1 LRSAIEPTPDEA
13 PAVPGPKDG
22 AHRRC
27 FYEPARPD
35 RRRARDPRRN
45 CGQARLL
52 DVRAWSYLWLNF
64 AGSFVLA
71 IDAWHERQ
79 WGFLLL
85 EGVWAI
91 VSAAGIVARLRGRDV
106 SAAH

>member
-1 LRSAIEPTPDEA
+1 MSQLVQIVGALAILA
-13 PAVPGPKDG
+13 AF
-22 AHRRC
+22 A
-27 FYEPARPD
+27 A
-35 RRRARDPRRN
+35 A
-45 CGQARLL
+45 QARLL